1 MMAMLRPFLTP
12 AAAKTWAQRVQE
24 RVTLGGASMTAPEDE
39 ADEDEGGLLRAVLP
53 AALAELDRTRA
64 AQVAA
69 RALRSI
75 QMDGLDD
82 LGDGRRRRQS
92 SVADARQ
99 RTSELRALAESTFW
113 HELAHAAPS
122 LIDLVVLADDTMR
135 LRLGRALR
143 AACA

>member
-1 MMAMLRPFLTP
+1 
-12 AAAKTWAQRVQE
+12 
-24 RVTLGGASMTAPEDE
+24 MTAPEDE

-92 SVADARQ
+92 SVADARR
-99 RTSELRALAESTFW
+99 RTSETY
-113 HELAHAAPS
+113 
-122 LIDLVVLADDTMR
+122 
-135 LRLGRALR
+135 
-143 AACA
+143 CAISSQLERRT